1 MNCPGKKTI
10 AKNSKKIEIIVFN
23 PLHVFCTY
31 CLSNLRNKYCAQHF
45 FFAMSAL
52 FRYSFFWR
60 QKKTGKTKQV
70 SRRQRA
76 SSLYT
81 RASTNALRKLGRCK
95 DDKREKKR
103 EKSIGKTH
111 GKLQKKTKQ
120 NNRNSS
126 FLRNNSFFT
135 LQILLR
141 TKEEGRKMRCKTL
154 LTHFRTNPFL
164 ISVVRSII
172 FYIKGKIAFK
182 R

>member
-111 GKLQKKTKQ
+111 GKLQKKKQ
-120 NNRNSS
+120 SKIIGTVLFCGIILFSLFKFFSALKRRGGKCAVKPSS
-126 FLRNNSFFT
+126 LTFA
-135 LQILLR
+135 QILFSFPSFAQLS
-141 TKEEGRKMRCKTL
+141 
-154 LTHFRTNPFL
+154 F
-164 ISVVRSII
+164 I
-172 FYIKGKIAFK
+172 
-182 R
+182 